1 MTRLEE
7 ILGLYGVSF
16 VLLHLLPCTSQLERE
31 RERERERDAYFSPA
45 VAPDISGEDEE
56 LLQIAQS
63 FSLWTPQ
70 EEEDPGLPGAATRLS
85 QTTARNG
92 SSRNESSLFRNEKR
106 ETKTETD
113 VPGER
118 ERERE
123 RERDVPCSVKD
134 VPRLVLWRRLMVAV
148 CTDFSDFCCRF

>member
-1 MTRLEE
+1 LRLT
-7 ILGLYGVSF
+7 V
-16 VLLHLLPCTSQLERE
+16 RE

-70 EEEDPGLPGAATRLS
+70 EEAEDPGLPGAATRLS
-85 QTTARNG
+85 QTTGRNG

-118 ERERE
+118 ERCALLGER
-123 RERDVPCSVKD
+123 CAS
-134 VPRLVLWRRLMVAV
+134 LSFVASSHGRGLHG
-148 CTDFSDFCCRF
+148 FL

>member
-1 MTRLEE
+1 MPLEQHEYVTRLEE

-16 VLLHLLPCTSQLERE
+16 VLLHLLPCASQLE

-70 EEEDPGLPGAATRLS
+70 EEAEDPGLPGAATRLS
-85 QTTARNG
+85 QTTGRNG

-118 ERERE
+118 ER
-123 RERDVPCSVKD
+123 DVPCSVKD
-134 VPRLVLWRRLMVAV
+134 VPR
-148 CTDFSDFCCRF
+148 

>member
-1 MTRLEE
+1 
-7 ILGLYGVSF
+7 
-16 VLLHLLPCTSQLERE
+16 LHLTVRE

-70 EEEDPGLPGAATRLS
+70 EEEDPGLPGAATRFS

-113 VPGER
+113 VPRERGRCALLGER
-118 ERERE
+118 
-123 RERDVPCSVKD
+123 CAS
-134 VPRLVLWRRLMVAV
+134 LSFVASSHGRGLHG
-148 CTDFSDFCCRF
+148 FL

>member
-1 MTRLEE
+1 
-7 ILGLYGVSF
+7 
-16 VLLHLLPCTSQLERE
+16 LHLTVRERE

-70 EEEDPGLPGAATRLS
+70 EEEDPGLPGAATRFS

-92 SSRNESSLFRNEKR
+92 SSRNESSLFVTKR
-106 ETKTETD
+106 ERQRQRQMC
-113 VPGER
+113 R
-118 ERERE
+118 EREG
-123 RERDVPCSVKD
+123 DVPCSVKD
-134 VPRLVLWRRLMVAV
+134 VPRSVLWRRLMVAV